1 MIINVDVGFDAT
13 KGSGSMGA
21 VVKDSTGGFIA
32 ASHNY
37 NPHVV
42 DVAMTKAAALRDGL
56 LLAQQINSIVGTT
69 DQFQSYG
76 VQVRLYESHHN
87 NAWGRF
93 FGHDN
98 RDNV

>member
-1 MIINVDVGFDAT
+1 MINVDVGFDAT
-13 KGSGSMGA
+13 KGPGSMGA

-42 DVAMTKAAALRDGL
+42 DVAMAKATALRDGL
-56 LLAQQINSIVGTT
+56 LLAQQINSSRMESKSDCMKVITT
-69 DQFQSYG
+69 ML
-76 VQVRLYESHHN
+76 R
-87 NAWGRF
+87 GRF